1 MEKSVGQTQIYGTL
15 CLGMI
20 DCNNVWRCTQ
30 MGDVFMLWKVS
41 FLMMFVRR
49 GQRGSGGFRT
59 MLARNGMTTLSMPN
73 FPQ

>member
-41 FLMMFVRR
+41 FFNDVCKAGTERVWWV
-49 GQRGSGGFRT
+49 SD
-59 MLARNGMTTLSMPN
+59 NVS
-73 FPQ
+73 